1 MHLHLHAGNLIIAE
15 ANRASVVDLRE
26 GNDIGGDSRSGRGIV
41 FTIGYEGRSSDS
53 FRSTLVDNDIGRMVD
68 VRQMPRS
75 RKPGFSKRSLSHLLS
90 ESGIE
95 YIHMELLGSPRA
107 AREKLKET
115 GDLSSFLDSYKK
127 HLVSVSAGI
136 NTLVR
141 LADEMPTA
149 IMCLERDAS
158 KCHRSVIAARLREL
172 GFEVKDL

>member
-1 MHLHLHAGNLIIAE
+1 MHLLPPAGNLIIDE
-15 ANRASVVDLRE
+15 VNRACVAVLRE
-26 GNDIGGDSRSGRGIV
+26 GNDIVGDSRSGRGIV
-41 FTIGYEGRSSDS
+41 FTIGYEGRSPDT
-53 FRSTLVDNDIGRMVD
+53 FRSTLVDNDIGRLVD

-75 RKPGFSKRSLSHLLS
+75 RKPGFSKGSLSRLLS

-95 YIHMELLGSPRA
+95 YVHMEPLGSPRA
-107 AREKLKET
+107 AREKLNET
-115 GDLSSFLDSYKK
+115 GDFSSFLDSYKK
-127 HLVSVSAGI
+127 HLANESAGI
-136 NTLVR
+136 NILVR

>member
-1 MHLHLHAGNLIIAE
+1 M
-15 ANRASVVDLRE
+15 VVLCE
-26 GNDIGGDSRSGRGIV
+26 GNDIVGDSRSGRGIV
-41 FTIGYEGRSSDS
+41 FTIGYEGRSSDT
-53 FRSTLVDNDIGRMVD
+53 FRSTLVDNDIGRLVD

-75 RKPGFSKRSLSHLLS
+75 RKPGFSKGSLSRLLS

-95 YIHMELLGSPRA
+95 YIHMEPLGSPRS
-107 AREKLKET
+107 AREKMNET
-115 GDLSSFLDSYKK
+115 GDLSSFLDSYKR
-127 HLVSVSAGI
+127 HLESVSAGM

-141 LADEMPTA
+141 LADEMPTS

>member
-1 MHLHLHAGNLIIAE
+1 MHLLPPAGNLIIDE
-15 ANRASVVDLRE
+15 ANRACVAVLRE
-26 GNDIGGDSRSGRGIV
+26 GNDIVGDSRSGRGIV
-41 FTIGYEGRSSDS
+41 FTIGYEGRSPDT
-53 FRSTLVDNDIGRMVD
+53 FRSTLVDNDIGRLVD

-75 RKPGFSKRSLSHLLS
+75 RKPGFSKGSLSRLLS

-95 YIHMELLGSPRA
+95 YVHMEPLGSPRA
-107 AREKLKET
+107 AREKLNET
-115 GDLSSFLDSYKK
+115 GDFSSFLDSYKK
-127 HLVSVSAGI
+127 HLANESAGI
-136 NTLVR
+136 NILVR

>member
-1 MHLHLHAGNLIIAE
+1 M
-15 ANRASVVDLRE
+15 VVLRE
-26 GNDIGGDSRSGRGIV
+26 GNDIVGDSRSGRGIV
-41 FTIGYEGRSSDS
+41 FTIGYEGRSFDT
-53 FRSTLVDNDIGRMVD
+53 FRSTLVDNDIGRLVD

-75 RKPGFSKRSLSHLLS
+75 RKPGFSKGSLSRLLS

-95 YIHMELLGSPRA
+95 YIHLEPLGSPRA
-107 AREKLKET
+107 AREKLNET
-115 GDLSSFLDSYKK
+115 GDLSSFLDTYKK

-136 NTLVR
+136 NILVR

-172 GFEVKDL
+172 GFEVNNL